1 MAAILS
7 AEEAREIIL
16 NGEDDDEISESESD
30 DDENLRE
37 KLLHLLD
44 NFDGGPK
51 FNHSFFRD
59 NAIRLLI
66 PVAELSQKE
75 INNDTT
81 DSQAFHIIS
90 ENYNPL
96 PLLREESKHWLKAIY
111 RRLGSRNR
119 IRTPYYAE
127 IKRDIP
133 SEIFGLVVR
142 VVKNVSVQEFYPPL
156 CFHAKNNKAEVISF
170 TTIDSVA
177 KLLCLLSGLN
187 LKSVK
192 KHFKRSPR
200 GGRKKGYKFEVLVN
214 DTRDIA
220 FMYKFSKQQL
230 IVCFHYG
237 EWNSHGFPQH
247 N

>member
-1 MAAILS
+1 MAANLS

-16 NGEDDDEISESESD
+16 NGENDDELSQPDSH
-30 DDENLRE
+30 ENLRE

-51 FNHSFFRD
+51 FNHGFFRD
-59 NAIRLLI
+59 KAIRLLI

-75 INNDTT
+75 INDAT
-81 DSQAFHIIS
+81 DSQASRIIS

-96 PLLREESKHWLKAIY
+96 PLLREESKYWLKAIY

-127 IKRDIP
+127 IRRDIP

-142 VVKNVSVQEFYPPL
+142 VVKRVSVKEFYPPL

-177 KLLCLLSGLN
+177 KLWCLLSGLN

-192 KHFKRSPR
+192 KHFKRSLG

-247 N
+247 Y